1 MEVLF
6 VEFGL
11 QQSEEYVN
19 PGEGGGGV
27 HLGILVGLCRPF
39 FTPEKVEI
47 ISSLLIRNA
56 KKKIS
61 WNPFRI
67 RILFFLFYSFG
78 RDFFTDTAPILN

>member
-47 ISSLLIRNA
+47 ISSLLIRTPRKRFLEIHFEFA
-56 KKKIS
+56 YYSSSFIHLEETFL
-61 WNPFRI
+61 PI
-67 RILFFLFYSFG
+67 RRPY
-78 RDFFTDTAPILN
+78 